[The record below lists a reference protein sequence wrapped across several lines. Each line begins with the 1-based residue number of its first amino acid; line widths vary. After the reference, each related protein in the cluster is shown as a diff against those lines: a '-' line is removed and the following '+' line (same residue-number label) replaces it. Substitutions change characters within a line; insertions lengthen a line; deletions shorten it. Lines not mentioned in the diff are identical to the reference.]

1 MGNFN
6 KDHKSGSSR
15 SFGKRNFSTNRDRK
29 PLQLHNATCS
39 GCGKE
44 CQLPFRPT
52 GERPVYC
59 RDCFA
64 KNGGGDTNKS
74 YGRDNH
80 GQSVFQK
87 PVEDRQPILSTEQ
100 FDSINYKLDRIIKLL
115 TSSVDKLPEVLK
127 EEAVAMLSSISE
139 EKVGVF
145 EKKKQ
150 ISKKVSKATK
160 E

>member
-6 KDHKSGSSR
+6 KDHKSGSNR
-15 SFGKRNFSTNRDRK
+15 SFGKRNSSTNRDRK
-29 PLQLHNATCS
+29 PLQLHNAICG

-44 CQLPFRPT
+44 CQLPFKPN
-52 GERPVYC
+52 GDRPVYC

-64 KNGGGDTNKS
+64 KNGNGDTNKS

-87 PVEDRQPILSTEQ
+87 PVENRQPVANTEQ
-100 FDSINYKLDRIIKLL
+100 LDSINYKLDRIIKLL
-115 TSSVDKLPEVLK
+115 TSSVDKLPEIIK
-127 EEAVAMLSSISE
+127 EEAITIMASVSE
-139 EKVGVF
+139 EQPVVL

-150 ISKKVSKATK
+150 VSRKVSKAPK